1 MALPAAFL
9 GPGLMVTFLVIAF
22 PLAFTL
28 YQSTTDWV
36 ITSITPAKGIGLENY
51 GSLFSDGRF
60 WQALWRTLLMTVLS
74 VGLQMALGVSLA
86 LVMNK
91 PFFGRGLARTLLL
104 LPIVATPV
112 SIALVFVTMMHP
124 TLGIL
129 NHGLKSV
136 GLPPALWIYGENTV
150 IPSIVLVDTWQW
162 TPFVMLIALA
172 GLATLPVEPF
182 ESARIDGA
190 SGWQIFWRV
199 TLPML
204 TPSLFV
210 ALLFRMIDSIKLF
223 DTIFAM
229 TQGGPGTSSETLN
242 LYLYTLAFSY
252 FRMGY
257 ASSVVIALLAI
268 ILGVALVLIKARRP
282 AWS

>member
-74 VGLQMALGVSLA
+74 VGLQMVLGVGLA

-204 TPSLFV
+204 IPSLFV

-268 ILGVALVLIKARRP
+268 ILGVALVLIKARKP

>member
-1 MALPAAFL
+1 
-9 GPGLMVTFLVIAF
+9 
-22 PLAFTL
+22 
-28 YQSTTDWV
+28 
-36 ITSITPAKGIGLENY
+36 
-51 GSLFSDGRF
+51 
-60 WQALWRTLLMTVLS
+60 
-74 VGLQMALGVSLA
+74 MALGVSLA

>member
-1 MALPAAFL
+1 VALPAAFL